1 MAYFFVEESIM
12 IKKYVVGPIQENC
25 YVVIH
30 GKNCIVIDPGSE
42 ADYLI
47 EEIEKENLKVLGIF
61 ITHGHYDHIGAVNE
75 LREHFHTTV
84 YASHDTKEMMMNAD
98 ENLSIMIG
106 GEEYLVKG
114 QIEELDISDSGVR
127 NKIEDFDMIVYSTP
141 GHAKGSCLFYLE
153 EDHALFTG
161 DTLFMNGCG
170 RIDFPTGNQSQMI
183 KSLIRIKK
191 LDFDADVYPG
201 HGPNTTLY
209 NEKNNNPY
217 LNIK

>member
-1 MAYFFVEESIM
+1 M

-25 YVVIH
+25 YIVAH
-30 GKNCIVIDPGSE
+30 GNKCIVIDPGSE

-47 EEIEKENLKVLGIF
+47 KEIEKEDLKVSGIF
-61 ITHGHYDHIGAVNE
+61 ITHGHYDHIGAANE
-75 LREHFHTTV
+75 LRDHFHTKI
-84 YASHDTKEMMMNAD
+84 YASHDTKDMMENTD

-106 GEEYLVKG
+106 GEEYKVNEPV
-114 QIEELDISDSGVR
+114 EELKVSNEGADNI
-127 NKIEDFDMIVYSTP
+127 IEDFKIVVYSTP

-170 RIDFPTGNQSQMI
+170 RIDFPTGNQFQMMKSLFRI
-183 KSLIRIKK
+183 KSFS
-191 LDFDADVYPG
+191 FDADVYPG
-201 HGPNTTLY
+201 HGPNTTLS
-209 NEKNNNPY
+209 NEKKNNPY

>member
-1 MAYFFVEESIM
+1 M

-25 YVVIH
+25 YVVSH
-30 GKNCIVIDPGSE
+30 GKKCIVIDPGSE

-47 EEIEKENLKVLGIF
+47 EEIEKEDLEVLGIL

-75 LREHFHTTV
+75 LREHFNTKV
-84 YASHDTKEMMMNAD
+84 YASHDTKEMMINTD
-98 ENLSIMIG
+98 ENLSVMLG
-106 GEEYLVKG
+106 GEEYRVDEPV
-114 QIEELDISDSGVR
+114 EELTSS
-127 NKIEDFDMIVYSTP
+127 NKGERFLIGDFSIIVYSTP

-170 RIDFPTGNQSQMI
+170 RIDFPTGDQIEML
-183 KSLIRIKK
+183 KSLLRIKE
-191 LDFDADVYPG
+191 FSFEADIYPG
-201 HGPNTTLY
+201 HGPNTTLSI
-209 NEKNNNPY
+209 EKKNNPY